1 MPFWAE
7 IHIWVALILLGSLS
21 IFALIF
27 GWPFVEKQPSAMST
41 LVNRSGDDEFYSGSS
56 LCSADFSHFLSLGY
70 ADVYC
75 PPGKRPRLPNPLVEE
90 NSKKASM
97 EMLPDECLFE
107 ILRRLGGGRERSAA
121 AVVSKRWLMLLSSV
135 RSSEICESKR
145 QAICLDGDCE
155 IECDGYLT
163 RTVEGKRGSDVR
175 LAAIA
180 IGTSSRGGLG
190 KLSVRGSKSM
200 CGITNAG
207 LLAIARGCPS
217 LRALSLWDVPCVG
230 DEGLMEIA
238 KECHSLEKLDLCQCP
253 WISSK
258 GLVAIAE
265 RCPSLTWLTIESCSS
280 IGNEGLQAI
289 GRHCS
294 LLQSVTIKD
303 CPLVGDQGVAT
314 LLSSTS
320 SAPTKV
326 KLHGLKITDFS
337 LAVIGHYGKAITSL
351 ALSALQNVSQK
362 GFWVMGNAGGLK
374 TLASLTISSCRGT
387 TDVSLEAVG
396 KGCPNLKLMCLAK
409 CCFVSD
415 HGLVAFSK
423 AAGGLE
429 SLQVEECNRIT
440 QIGVVNAI
448 SNCGKLRSVS
458 VVKCMN
464 VMDLNPETELLSPC
478 ESLRSLSIRNCPGF
492 GLAMVGKLC
501 PQLYQLDLSGLCGI
515 TDAPLLS
522 LLETS
527 KAGLAKVNLSGC
539 LNLSDEVAFA
549 LARLHGQT
557 LEVLNLDGCRK
568 MTDASLVAVANSCT
582 FLNDLDVSKC
592 SITDSGV
599 AALSRGVQINLQILS
614 LSGCSMVSSK
624 SVPSLGELGKNLLG
638 LNLQQ
643 CNGMSSSAIELLV
656 EHLWRCDILS

>member
-1 MPFWAE
+1 ML
-7 IHIWVALILLGSLS
+7 IIVTKIWFL
-21 IFALIF
+21 
-27 GWPFVEKQPSAMST
+27 
-41 LVNRSGDDEFYSGSS
+41 SGDDEFYSGSS
-56 LCSADFSHFLSLGY
+56 LCSADFSLILSLGY

-75 PPGKRPRLPNPLVEE
+75 PPKKRPRAPNPFVVAEHA
-90 NSKKASM
+90 KKPSI
-97 EMLPDECLFE
+97 EILPDECLFE
-107 ILRRLGGGRERSAA
+107 IFKRLAGGRERSAA
-121 AVVSKRWLMLLSSV
+121 ASVSKRWLMLLGSV
-135 RSSEICESKR
+135 RSSEICKSKSH
-145 QAICLDGDCE
+145 QDDAKLISLDEDCE

-163 RTVEGKRGSDVR
+163 RTVEGKKATDVR

-180 IGTSSRGGLG
+180 IGTSGRGGLG
-190 KLSVRGSKSM
+190 KLSVRGSNSIH
-200 CGITNAG
+200 GVTNTG
-207 LLAIARGCPS
+207 LSAIARSSPS
-217 LRALSLWDVPCVG
+217 LKALSLWGVPSVG
-230 DEGLMEIA
+230 DEGLTEIA

-253 WISSK
+253 SISSK

-265 RCPSLTWLTIESCSS
+265 RCPSLTSLTIESCSN

-289 GRHCS
+289 GRYCT
-294 LLQSVTIKD
+294 LLQSVSIKD

-337 LAVIGHYGKAITSL
+337 LAIIGHYGKAITSL

-362 GFWVMGNAGGLK
+362 GFWVMGNAQGLK
-374 TLASLTISSCRGT
+374 TLASLTITSCRGT
-387 TDVSLEAVG
+387 TDVSLEALG
-396 KGCPNLKLMCLAK
+396 KGCPNLKLMCLRK

-423 AAGGLE
+423 AARTLE
-429 SLQVEECNRIT
+429 SLQLEECNRIT

-448 SNCGKLRSVS
+448 SNCGKLKSLS
-458 VVKCMN
+458 LVKCMS
-464 VMDLNPETELLSPC
+464 VMDLTPESQLLSPC
-478 ESLRSLSIRNCPGF
+478 ETLRSLSIRNCPGF
-492 GLAMVGKLC
+492 GSNSLAMVGKLC

-515 TDAPLLS
+515 TDAALLS
-522 LLETS
+522 LLESS
-527 KAGLAKVNLSGC
+527 KAGLAKVNLSDC
-539 LNLSDEVAFA
+539 LNLSDEVVFS
-549 LARLHGQT
+549 LARLHSQT

-568 MTDASLVAVANSCT
+568 ITDASLVAVANSCT

-599 AALSRGVQINLQILS
+599 AALSRGLQINLQILS
-614 LSGCSMVSSK
+614 LSGCFMVSSK
-624 SVPSLGELGKNLLG
+624 SVPSLRKLGKNLLG

-656 EHLWRCDILS
+656 ENLWSCDILS